1 MNSTILSLLDIEMSR
16 LFTNKIINLCTT
28 DRKEPFGFVELKND
42 KITAHF
48 GYCQNPNYTKHTVP
62 Q

>member
-1 MNSTILSLLDIEMSR
+1 MSR

-48 GYCQNPNYTKHTVP
+48 GYYQNPNYTKHTVP